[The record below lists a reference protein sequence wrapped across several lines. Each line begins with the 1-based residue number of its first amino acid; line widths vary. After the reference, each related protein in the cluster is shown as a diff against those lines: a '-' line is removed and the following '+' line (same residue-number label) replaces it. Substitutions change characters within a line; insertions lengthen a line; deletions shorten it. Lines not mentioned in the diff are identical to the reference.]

1 MTKTPLILGSGE
13 RSATKGF
20 GMRKVTKFQETSVVT
35 LGFQLPTPTCKS
47 VWHLSPTSTTRGP
60 FLQSCHNFLLSSP
73 HIFSRAFPPHPC
85 PVRGLAG
92 STLTQSLLCHNPVP
106 SHISQARYPG
116 HGKTCQ
122 EKTFQNQARG
132 GKVCQHVPPLPFA
145 FLLLTGILPCVHISG
160 LLKVLKVC
168 VSSCDHLCP
177 GGSTSTVLFDAAF
190 WIPPLRCQD
199 KCSAGKL
206 RAQARKKW
214 HFQQPMCAGKQSNA
228 TTIASGIN
236 YPPSYVHPTE
246 PLASLSRIHKQTKAT
261 HKPGLSAVLIGKT
274 GSLARS
280 DTPASST
287 WRIPTNVTRPW
298 AVTAGLARGF

>member
-132 GKVCQHVPPLPFA
+132 GKVCQHLPPLPFVINLHVGKA
-145 FLLLTGILPCVHISG
+145 EQSQILSVGILFSCGSFSHITIH
-160 LLKVLKVC
+160 LRFPFEIIWFF
-168 VSSCDHLCP
+168 SS
-177 GGSTSTVLFDAAF
+177 
-190 WIPPLRCQD
+190 PL
-199 KCSAGKL
+199 S
-206 RAQARKKW
+206 
-214 HFQQPMCAGKQSNA
+214 
-228 TTIASGIN
+228 
-236 YPPSYVHPTE
+236 
-246 PLASLSRIHKQTKAT
+246 
-261 HKPGLSAVLIGKT
+261 
-274 GSLARS
+274 
-280 DTPASST
+280 
-287 WRIPTNVTRPW
+287 
-298 AVTAGLARGF
+298 